1 MSAYDIENPV
11 SLPSECMYQLP
22 ASLPPAKNI
31 EIRNQPIN
39 GSSFSSGNVI
49 QVDLNAGNR
58 SMYLDCTTSYIRYK
72 ITYSITSGST
82 VGTDYSA
89 LIGSAY
95 SPFLRQEVYSGS
107 TLLESINEIGV
118 LVNMMGNMTLNDS
131 DKRGLSPA
139 FGYSDLTTAAYYS
152 SSNMGHQIN
161 KNSTNQALIFEYA
174 IPVFGIL
181 GNNTD
186 KFFPC
191 AVNALRLELT
201 CDSVGNFTKR
211 VAGGAFPL
219 LSYTIS
225 EFEFVGNYV
234 AFESEPA
241 QQILA
246 QAQNGKLHIRTSS
259 YRQVG
264 GVLQASSG
272 TGSYDIL
279 VPIRVSS
286 LKSMFISCSPS
297 NAMEGKFAG
306 VNPNLDQGTCLIVS
320 GTNIPSRCLNPSG
333 HPSDAFLSLQK
344 SIGALSFS
352 VFNGCIS
359 RDAWMRTS
367 TAYQQN
373 QAYNATAND
382 LTGYTSPNMH
392 YTAVDTEIVSRKNN
406 LLSGINVNTIAMYFR
421 AQVGSALSAY
431 QHTLNFFGYYDLI
444 LELDINDGSIVA
456 KY

>member
-1 MSAYDIENPV
+1 MSAYDIQNPV
-11 SLPSECMYQLP
+11 SLPSECLYQLP

-39 GSSFSSGNVI
+39 GSSFGSGNVI
-49 QVDLNAGNR
+49 QIDLNAGNR
-58 SMYLDCTTSYIRYK
+58 SMYLDTTTSYIRYK
-72 ITYSITSGST
+72 ITYAITSGST
-82 VGTDYSA
+82 AGTDLSA
-89 LIGSAY
+89 LMGSAY

-107 TLLESINEIGV
+107 TLLESINEVGV
-118 LVNMMGNMTLNDS
+118 LVNMMGNMTLNDA

-139 FGYSDLTTAAYYS
+139 FGYSDLTTTAYYS
-152 SSNMGHQIN
+152 SCNMGHQIN
-161 KNSTNQALIFEYA
+161 KTATNQALIFEYA

-191 AVNALRLELT
+191 CVNALRLELT

-211 VAGGAFPL
+211 ISSGAFPL
-219 LSYTIS
+219 TSYTIS

-264 GVLQASSG
+264 GILPASSG
-272 TGSYDIL
+272 SGSYDIL

-286 LKSMFISCSPS
+286 LKSMFVCCSPS
-297 NAMEGKFAG
+297 NAYEGKYSG
-306 VNPNLDQGTCLIVS
+306 VNPNLDQGTCLVVS
-320 GTNIPSRCLNPSG
+320 GTNIPSRTLSPSA
-333 HPSDAFLSLQK
+333 HPADAYMSLQK

-359 RDAWMRTS
+359 RDAWMRNS
-367 TAYQQN
+367 TAFNQT

-382 LTGYTSPNMH
+382 ATGYTAPNMF
-392 YTAVDTEIVSRKNN
+392 YVGIDTEIVARKNN

-421 AQVGSALSAY
+421 AQVGSALSAN
-431 QHTLNFFGYYDLI
+431 QHTLNFYGYYDLI